1 MHDFGNPGV
10 PWPAVDALGRKMPQN
25 TSVPRRD
32 RFVGIF
38 YFLWNGQ
45 HDPTDAGPFNV
56 TEIMKAHPDALR
68 NPGSP
73 PWGPAESPHFWGEP
87 LFGYYLE
94 SDPWVLRRHAHLLAD
109 AGIDTLIFDTTNA
122 VTYKPVY
129 MKLCEV
135 FAKLREEG
143 SRTPQIAFMTNTR
156 AGETAQEIYEDLYKP
171 GLYQELWFR
180 WEGKPLMICD
190 PNEAGKE
197 VRDFFTLR
205 KAHWPF
211 TQVNTQNAWH
221 WEAAYPQV
229 YGYTDDPSK
238 PEQVNVSV
246 AQNLRQADG
255 KATDMSLGDARG
267 RSFHDGRLD
276 TTPGSVNWGHNA
288 QEQWERAL
296 KLDPPFVMVTGW
308 NEWIAGR
315 FSRLDAPVVF
325 VDQFDQQFSRD
336 IEMMKGGHG
345 DNYYYQLVANIRRYK
360 GAPPLPIASAPKT
373 IDLDGG
379 FGQWADV
386 GPEFRD
392 HDGETIPRDFKG
404 VARLHY
410 ANATGRN
417 ELIAMK
423 VARDAGNLYFYVRT
437 KEPITPHTGSNWML
451 LLLDADGDHATGW
464 EGYDFIV
471 NLVVPSATVTTLQRH
486 RAGWN
491 WEKAGEVAYRK
502 AGNEMHLA
510 IPLSALGLPPN
521 GGDFAVNFKWAD
533 NLQSPGDIM
542 DFYLSGDVAPQGRF
556 MYRYATRQDLRP

>member
-1 MHDFGNPGV
+1 
-10 PWPAVDALGRKMPQN
+10 
-25 TSVPRRD
+25 
-32 RFVGIF
+32 VGIF

-56 TEIMKAHPDALR
+56 TEIMNAHPEALR
-68 NPGSP
+68 NPHSP

-109 AGIDTLIFDTTNA
+109 AGIDTLIFDATNA

-143 SRTPQIAFMTNTR
+143 SQTPQIAFMVNTR
-156 AGETAQEIYEDLYKP
+156 AAETAQEIYEDLYKP
-171 GLYQELWFR
+171 GLYPELWFR
-180 WEGKPLMICD
+180 WQGKPLMICD

-246 AQNLRQADG
+246 AQNLRRSDG
-255 KATDMSLGDARG
+255 KVTDMSLGDARG

-276 TTPGSVNWGHNA
+276 TAPGSVNWGYNA

-296 KLDPPFVMVTGW
+296 KLAPPFIMVTGW

-315 FSRLDAPVVF
+315 FSSPDAPVVF
-325 VDQFDQQFSRD
+325 VDQFNQEFSRD

-360 GAPPLPIASAPKT
+360 GAPALPIASAPKT
-373 IDLDGG
+373 IDLDGS

-410 ANATGRN
+410 ADATGRN

-437 KEPITPHTGSNWML
+437 KDPITSHTDPNWMML
-451 LLLDADGDHATGW
+451 LLDVDGNHATGW
-464 EGYDFIV
+464 EGYDFVV
-471 NLVVPSATVTTLQRH
+471 NLVVPGPTVTTLQRH
-486 RAGWN
+486 VAGWN
-491 WEKAGEVAYRK
+491 WRKVADIAYRK
-502 AGNEMHLA
+502 AGDQMHLA
-510 IPLSALGLPPN
+510 IPLSALGLPLN
-521 GGDFAVNFKWAD
+521 GADFAVNFKWAD
-533 NLQSPGDIM
+533 NLRSLGDIM
-542 DFYLSGDVAPQGRF
+542 DFYLSGDVAPEGRF
-556 MYRYATRQDLRP
+556 MYRYATRQDLQP